1 MQYQPRV
8 LNKVRSINVVAL
20 FLLCDVNILFLLARS
35 YIDAGT
41 KLLDPINKWQTQ
53 YSLSL
58 QLFELSASVSCM
70 HGDTSTMLSCVNEI
84 MDNVKS
90 LEDSLFATSLTVKYL
105 ASCSK
110 YDEAISKC
118 LSVLSSL
125 GENISLDSV
134 GLPGVLNE
142 LTVIQ
147 TTLANISVEQVKA
160 LPPMTDKNKLHAM
173 KFLSM
178 LCIYVIYSSP
188 KKFPLLATNMVR
200 ITIEVSEV

>member
-1 MQYQPRV
+1 MQYLHRV
-8 LNKVRSINVVAL
+8 LNKVGSIDVIAL
-20 FLLCDVNILFLLARS
+20 FLLRDVNILFLLARS
-35 YIDAGT
+35 YIDAGM
-41 KLLDPINKWQTQ
+41 KQLDPSNKWQTQ

-70 HGDTSTMLSCVNEI
+70 HGDTSTLLSCVNEI
-84 MDNVKS
+84 MANVKS
-90 LEDSLFATSLTVKYL
+90 FDDGLFATSLTVKYL

-125 GENISLDSV
+125 GEDISLDSV
-134 GLPGVLNE
+134 GLPDVHNE
-142 LTVIQ
+142 LAVIQ

-178 LCIYVIYSSP
+178 LCMYVIYSAP
-188 KKFPLLATNMVR
+188 KKVPLLATKMVR
-200 ITIEVSEV
+200 LTIEVSGV